1 MPWLSSAAAAPRAH
15 RAPPCRARPRVL
27 SSVLGHAP
35 HWQRGNKVR
44 RGREHCRA
52 ALQTCTSDL
61 HFRFALQTCTSDF
74 RAAIFSD
81 FRAALQGCTSGLHF
95 RAALHSDLHFIQTC
109 TSDLRSREFEYRE
122 TQVLD
127 RPSRGRSSAPREHR
141 CPWSPGPKA
150 EREWE
155 TIAGKEGGTPIRRA
169 SGDPPIRGT
178 PIRRTSSDVHIPE
191 VPWVVHGYIWEWT
204 PGNRKVR
211 QGST

>member
-95 RAALHSDLHFIQTC
+95 RLALQGCTSFRLALHSDLHFRLALQGIRIPRNTGARPTVARPLLGAAGASVSVVTRAKGREGMGSHCRVVATTC
-109 TSDLRSREFEYRE
+109 L
-122 TQVLD
+122 
-127 RPSRGRSSAPREHR
+127 
-141 CPWSPGPKA
+141 K
-150 EREWE
+150 
-155 TIAGKEGGTPIRRA
+155 
-169 SGDPPIRGT
+169 
-178 PIRRTSSDVHIPE
+178 
-191 VPWVVHGYIWEWT
+191 
-204 PGNRKVR
+204 
-211 QGST
+211 

>member
-95 RAALHSDLHFIQTC
+95 IQTC
-109 TSDLRSREFEYRE
+109 TSFRLALQTCAPGNSNTAKHRCS
-122 TQVLD
+122 TD
-127 RPSRGRSSAPREHR
+127 RRAAAPRRRGSIGVRGHQGQR
-141 CPWSPGPKA
+141 QRGN
-150 EREWE
+150 
-155 TIAGKEGGTPIRRA
+155 GKPL
-169 SGDPPIRGT
+169 
-178 PIRRTSSDVHIPE
+178 
-191 VPWVVHGYIWEWT
+191 
-204 PGNRKVR
+204 
-211 QGST
+211 QGSSYHLPKERGGNAHQACER

>member
-81 FRAALQGCTSGLHF
+81 FRAALQGCAAGLHF
-95 RAALHSDLHFIQTC
+95 RAALQGCTSFRLALHSDVHFIQTC
-109 TSDLRSREFEYRE
+109 TSFRLALQTCAPGTLNTAKHRCS
-122 TQVLD
+122 TD

-155 TIAGKEGGTPIRRA
+155 A
-169 SGDPPIRGT
+169 
-178 PIRRTSSDVHIPE
+178 
-191 VPWVVHGYIWEWT
+191 
-204 PGNRKVR
+204 
-211 QGST
+211 